1 MNRLAER
8 VAVRRGLRYGP
19 SGQLLDVY
27 RPADPG
33 GRRSGGPDGCRDGQ
47 DGGQDAAGTPTVLLW
62 HGRPADNRAV
72 LASLATAV
80 AGYGL
85 LVLVPDWRTDAADG
99 GWSQLRESLRYARR
113 RAADHGG
120 DPGRTVLAGWSL
132 GGRAAL
138 TTALRPSAA
147 SNDGWRPLAVV
158 GLGSNYRSEDELMHP
173 TVTEELHCSAAEPV
187 PVHLHHGTADAVVDV
202 ARSREFATELRRR
215 GWPVT
220 LTESDSDHSGVVM
233 AEYDRALGR
242 CRGATAEHALRAG
255 EVTARII
262 AEAAGARLPAGVR

>member
-27 RPADPG
+27 RPATP
-33 GRRSGGPDGCRDGQ
+33 SGGYGAADGSRV
-47 DGGQDAAGTPTVLLW
+47 PTVLLW

-99 GWSQLRESLRYARR
+99 GWSQLRESLAYARR
-113 RAADHGG
+113 RAGDHGG
-120 DPGRTVLAGWSL
+120 DPERMVLAGWSL

-147 SNDGWRPLAVV
+147 SSDGWRPLAAI

-173 TVTEELHCSAAEPV
+173 TVMEELTCSAAVPV

-202 ARSREFATELRRR
+202 ARSREFAAELRRR

-242 CRGATAEHALRAG
+242 CRGATADHALRAG
-255 EVTARII
+255 EVTARLI
-262 AEAAGARLPAGVR
+262 AEAAGVRGPVGVR

>member
-1 MNRLAER
+1 MNELAER

-27 RPADPG
+27 RPAAPPG
-33 GRRSGGPDGCRDGQ
+33 GRRPGEGLPARPLL
-47 DGGQDAAGTPTVLLW
+47 PTVLLW

-80 AGYGL
+80 AGHGM

-99 GWSQLRESLRYARR
+99 GWGELRESLAYTRR
-113 RAADHGG
+113 RAVEYGG
-120 DPGRTVLAGWSL
+120 DPGRIVLAGWSL

-138 TTALRPSAA
+138 ATALRPSAA
-147 SNDGWRPLAVV
+147 STDGWRPLAVL

-173 TVTEELHCSAAEPV
+173 TVMEELTCSAATPI

-202 ARSREFATELRRR
+202 ARSREFAAALRRR
-215 GWPVT
+215 HWPVT

-233 AEYDRALGR
+233 AEYDRGLGR

-255 EVTARII
+255 ETTARLI
-262 AEAAGARLPAGVR
+262 AEAAGVRLPVGVR

>member
-27 RPADPG
+27 RPAAPPG
-33 GRRSGGPDGCRDGQ
+33 GHESGHGHHHADPR
-47 DGGQDAAGTPTVLLW
+47 TPTVLLW
-62 HGRPADNRAV
+62 HGRPADNRA
-72 LASLATAV
+72 LLSSLATAV
-80 AGYGL
+80 AGRGL

-99 GWSQLRESLRYARR
+99 GWGELRESLAYARR
-113 RAADHGG
+113 RAGDHGG
-120 DPGRTVLAGWSL
+120 DPGRMVLAGWSL

-147 SNDGWRPLAVV
+147 STDGWRPLAVV

-173 TVTEELHCSAAEPV
+173 TVTEELICSAATPV

-202 ARSREFATELRRR
+202 ARSREFAAELHRR

-255 EVTARII
+255 EVTARLI
-262 AEAAGARLPAGVR
+262 AEAAGVRRPVGVR

>member
-1 MNRLAER
+1 MNELAER
-8 VAVRRGLRYGP
+8 VAVRRGPRYGP

-27 RPADPG
+27 RPAAP
-33 GRRSGGPDGCRDGQ
+33 
-47 DGGQDAAGTPTVLLW
+47 AGELPTVLLW

-72 LASLATAV
+72 LTSLATAV

-85 LVLVPDWRTDAADG
+85 LVLAPDWRTDAPDG
-99 GWSQLRESLRYARR
+99 GWSQLRESLAYARG
-113 RAADHGG
+113 RAAEHGG
-120 DPGRTVLAGWSL
+120 DAGRMVLAGWSL

-147 SNDGWRPLAVV
+147 SRDGWRPQAVI

-173 TVTEELHCSAAEPV
+173 TVTEELTCSAATPI

-202 ARSREFATELRRR
+202 ARSREFAAALRRR

-220 LTESDSDHSGVVM
+220 LTESDSDHAGVVM
-233 AEYDRALGR
+233 AEYGRALGR
-242 CRGATAEHALRAG
+242 TRGATAEHALRAG
-255 EVTARII
+255 EVTARLI
-262 AEAAGARLPAGVR
+262 ADAALLPVLH